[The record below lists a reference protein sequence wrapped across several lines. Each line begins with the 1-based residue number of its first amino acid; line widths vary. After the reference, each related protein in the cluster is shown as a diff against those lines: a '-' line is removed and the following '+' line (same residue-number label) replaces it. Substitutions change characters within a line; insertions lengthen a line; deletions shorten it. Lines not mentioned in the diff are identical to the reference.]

1 MFVTN
6 HVCVSNFSSIF
17 VKFNWFFKKLLRTK
31 TDIYLNYLHI
41 VLILSMERG
50 ANENGLLKTEMII
63 MVLGNYRE
71 RVGN

>member
-1 MFVTN
+1 
-6 HVCVSNFSSIF
+6 
-17 VKFNWFFKKLLRTK
+17 
-31 TDIYLNYLHI
+31 
-41 VLILSMERG
+41 MERG